1 LNQTVEI
8 KLKKT
13 GEELNWI
20 CVFKVFITFWLL
32 LTPRVQ
38 QMNFTWTFKKEWRRK
53 KMKKKEMGIGT
64 YALTLTMARTLTHS
78 SLLSVSVGLIVK
90 KRPK

>member
-20 CVFKVFITFWLL
+20 CVFKVSITFFLL
-32 LTPRVQ
+32 LTPRV

-53 KMKKKEMGIGT
+53 KGKGQNKRD
-64 YALTLTMARTLTHS
+64 AHS
-78 SLLSVSVGLIVK
+78 HPLSL
-90 KRPK
+90 